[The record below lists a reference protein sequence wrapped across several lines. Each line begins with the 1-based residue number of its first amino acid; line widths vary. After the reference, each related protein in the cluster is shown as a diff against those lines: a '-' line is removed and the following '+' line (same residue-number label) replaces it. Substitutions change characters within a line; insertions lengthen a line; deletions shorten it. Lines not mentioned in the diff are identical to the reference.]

1 MPKVK
6 QPRTSLFPSPTPGRC
21 SSSKSSNSDLWS
33 DQCMNTSNEIS
44 NTHTVFPFVLFF
56 SLGYCLKYAAL
67 LCMGNNY
74 VSDVNV
80 ESLVVYRGF
89 QLHHGGKSLTVKC
102 CCYFNFPFFAKVLL
116 CLDMVQKLV
125 GAHKA
130 TSYNMCVL

>member
-1 MPKVK
+1 
-6 QPRTSLFPSPTPGRC
+6 
-21 SSSKSSNSDLWS
+21 
-33 DQCMNTSNEIS
+33 MNTSNEIS

-102 CCYFNFPFFAKVLL
+102 CCYFNFPFFCQGFTVLRYGIETGGST
-116 CLDMVQKLV
+116 Q
-125 GAHKA
+125 
-130 TSYNMCVL
+130 SYQL